1 MRGFDN
7 DIRSFAAEEI
17 RKTGVDLRFN
27 TNIES
32 LTPVND
38 GYEATLTDGSTLVVD
53 TYCVRPADTPTLKV
67 WALSTPRSRLI
78 VEGTS
83 KPTRNSKPRSPVF
96 LPWVI

>member
-32 LTPVND
+32 LTPVKM
-38 GYEATLTDGSTLVVD
+38 AT
-53 TYCVRPADTPTLKV
+53 R
-67 WALSTPRSRLI
+67 RH
-78 VEGTS
+78 
-83 KPTRNSKPRSPVF
+83 
-96 LPWVI
+96 